1 VPSWNISNSQADAI
15 MEREPNPLEKT
26 FYHRLIQTQIGEAL
40 RARYDKERLSQPL
53 PDRLLILLMR
63 LDEQQ
68 STERDGRPEQNK
80 PDR

>member
-1 VPSWNISNSQADAI
+1 

-53 PDRLLILLMR
+53 PDRLPAS
-63 LDEQQ
+63 DAA
-68 STERDGRPEQNK
+68 
-80 PDR
+80 

>member
-1 VPSWNISNSQADAI
+1 MQ
-15 MEREPNPLEKT
+15 REPNPLEKT
-26 FYHRLIQTQIGEAL
+26 FYPHLIQRTIGEAL
-40 RARYDKERLSQPL
+40 RARYDKDRLSQPL
-53 PDRLLILLMR
+53 PDRLLLLLMR